1 MPTLWELKA
10 TDFISSSLATINKN
24 IDTFKAKTQGAEQAF
39 GRFAKNSQSQIG
51 NWQRNNIDKIS
62 EFAGEIP
69 ILDRVMQL
77 GSSRFALAG
86 GAVTALA
93 TGLAAASAKAAQF
106 DKAMA
111 KANVTAKLNKTELA
125 GLKSEIMN
133 ISRQAGLSDLNIS
146 SGAFER
152 IISQGSLDA
161 KQSLAALKPA
171 LLAAKAGFVDA
182 EIAAAA
188 MVNIMS
194 SSGVRDTTKLW
205 DTLFATLNLGNA
217 QMTDIAT
224 YLPQI
229 VPNAKLAGSSLA
241 EVSGA
246 FALLTR
252 SLRSEQAAQ
261 GLKNIFDTFGDVDR
275 LVNFKEAGIDVF
287 DAVTRK
293 MRPMPDII
301 DDINKKLNKMPT
313 DLARTTFIDSLGL
326 NDEAK
331 MAISTM
337 TANAAELRKV
347 IDGTTNSTGQFA
359 DAIKNSANDTD
370 QWNKFLANINYVA
383 TKLGQ
388 IVLPIVNNALS
399 KFNWVLDGVITAS
412 QSLSNWIYG
421 KGTPSIDN
429 LTQSTNNA
437 NNTFSKLNPTLTNT
451 KKEANNLSGSFQN
464 LKDDISFAWDKAKS
478 FASFL
483 SGTLTPELNSLQ
495 TTTNQQSNS
504 FNLFGQTLN
513 VAREYATGLLGAIK
527 QLATPLNLLFK
538 TSISLMSGNFLAG
551 FENAKD
557 LFNSFKDIDLTKGF
571 NDAIAKQA
579 NIKLQNTID
588 DDRNFNFMSPDFPV
602 NSMGK
607 AVADATKPMQ
617 AALNQNNKGQDNML
631 AFLKS
636 QQAKKRNTTDKDS
649 PKAIEITNNG
659 IELIPINKLTKLPKS
674 PATTNLGNQTNTINT
689 VAMPKMPATQIVN
702 TAPAIL
708 PNTTQTNTINTVAM
722 PKLPTLPAISVENP
736 APPPNSIAIP
746 ATNPKPP
753 LQNPAILTTETK
765 RFNTKSNT
773 IIQKVFD
780 NIIINITNTAT
791 QQDALKIA
799 KMVKASLIQELNDD
813 FSVIR

>member
-1 MPTLWELKA
+1 
-10 TDFISSSLATINKN
+10 
-24 IDTFKAKTQGAEQAF
+24 
-39 GRFAKNSQSQIG
+39 
-51 NWQRNNIDKIS
+51 
-62 EFAGEIP
+62 
-69 ILDRVMQL
+69 
-77 GSSRFALAG
+77 
-86 GAVTALA
+86 
-93 TGLAAASAKAAQF
+93 
-106 DKAMA
+106 
-111 KANVTAKLNKTELA
+111 
-125 GLKSEIMN
+125 
-133 ISRQAGLSDLNIS
+133 
-146 SGAFER
+146 
-152 IISQGSLDA
+152 
-161 KQSLAALKPA
+161 
-171 LLAAKAGFVDA
+171 
-182 EIAAAA
+182 
-188 MVNIMS
+188 
-194 SSGVRDTTKLW
+194 
-205 DTLFATLNLGNA
+205 
-217 QMTDIAT
+217 
-224 YLPQI
+224 
-229 VPNAKLAGSSLA
+229 
-241 EVSGA
+241 
-246 FALLTR
+246 
-252 SLRSEQAAQ
+252 
-261 GLKNIFDTFGDVDR
+261 
-275 LVNFKEAGIDVF
+275 
-287 DAVTRK
+287 
-293 MRPMPDII
+293 
-301 DDINKKLNKMPT
+301 
-313 DLARTTFIDSLGL
+313 
-326 NDEAK
+326 
-331 MAISTM
+331 
-337 TANAAELRKV
+337 
-347 IDGTTNSTGQFA
+347 
-359 DAIKNSANDTD
+359 
-370 QWNKFLANINYVA
+370 
-383 TKLGQ
+383 
-388 IVLPIVNNALS
+388 
-399 KFNWVLDGVITAS
+399 
-412 QSLSNWIYG
+412 
-421 KGTPSIDN
+421 
-429 LTQSTNNA
+429 
-437 NNTFSKLNPTLTNT
+437 
-451 KKEANNLSGSFQN
+451 
-464 LKDDISFAWDKAKS
+464 
-478 FASFL
+478 
-483 SGTLTPELNSLQ
+483 
-495 TTTNQQSNS
+495 
-504 FNLFGQTLN
+504 
-513 VAREYATGLLGAIK
+513 
-527 QLATPLNLLFK
+527 
-538 TSISLMSGNFLAG
+538 MSGNFLAG

-722 PKLPTLPAISVENP
+722 PKLPTLPAISVANP